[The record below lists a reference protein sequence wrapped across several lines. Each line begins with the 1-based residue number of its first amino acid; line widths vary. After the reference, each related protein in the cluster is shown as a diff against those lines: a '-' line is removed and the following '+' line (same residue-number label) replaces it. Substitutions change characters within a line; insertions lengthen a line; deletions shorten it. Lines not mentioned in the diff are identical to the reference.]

1 MRLFVALEVPAEL
14 RAAIDRRLAPRRAG
28 SPAARWVR
36 EDNFHVSMVFLG
48 ETAEAKLERLAAELT
63 TAFAAAAPI
72 ALGLG
77 GIGSF
82 PAGRAARVL
91 WLGVEAGPGLATL
104 QAAVAAACHAA
115 AGVELEKRPYHPH
128 VTLAR
133 CDPPWPRHRVDELRA
148 AFGELRESFEA
159 AEGILYQSRPG
170 RGGARYS
177 PLARFE
183 MLIP

>member
-1 MRLFVALEVPAEL
+1 MRLFAAFEVPAEL
-14 RAAIDRRLAPRRAG
+14 RAAIERRLAPRRAE

-36 EDNFHVSMVFLG
+36 EDGLHVSLVFLG
-48 ETAEAKLERLAAELT
+48 ETAEAKLDRLQAELT

-82 PAGRAARVL
+82 PPGGAARVL
-91 WLGVEAGPGLATL
+91 WLGVEAGPSLATL
-104 QAAVAAACHAA
+104 QAGIAAACHAA
-115 AGVELEKRPYHPH
+115 AGVAMEKRPYHPH

-148 AFGELRESFEA
+148 AFGELREGFEA
-159 AEGILYQSRPG
+159 GEGILYQSRPG

-177 PLARFE
+177 PLARFP
-183 MLIP
+183 LIP